1 MLISTGWFCNMDKF
15 LQQQAKSV
23 YHPWGKRNKTKLVA
37 GR

>member
-23 YHPWGKRNKTKLVA
+23 YHPWGGKKKKLVA

>member
-1 MLISTGWFCNMDKF
+1 MLISAWWFGNMHKF

-23 YHPWGKRNKTKLVA
+23 YHPWKKKKPVA